1 MSKRPKQGELPE
13 QPKSFTGL
21 RKSLRNNRP
30 GTKKPLLDDYDKRLA
45 EKRAQLLS
53 QQLSDKEFRDI
64 DKLQKQLTTR
74 RNIVVQNWT
83 HWLRIAV
90 AFFFHLVV
98 ISFLFYYASSIV
110 MGYLPESWN
119 IIKLDSQNIDDVVI
133 STLPFI
139 LLAAAV
145 ITFQGIPR
153 TITNIAKRL
162 TDD

>member
-1 MSKRPKQGELPE
+1 MSKRPKQGELPG

-21 RKSLRNNRP
+21 RKSLRNNRS
-30 GTKKPLLDDYDKRLA
+30 GTNKLLPYDPDQKLA
-45 EKRAQLLS
+45 EKRGQLS
-53 QQLSDKEFRDI
+53 NQQLSDKEFKDI
-64 DKLQKQLTTR
+64 DILQKQLTTR
-74 RNIVVQNWT
+74 RNIVVQSWT

-98 ISFLFYYASSIV
+98 ISFLFYYSSSIV

-119 IIKLDSQNIDDVVI
+119 IIKLDSQNIDDVII

-153 TITNIAKRL
+153 TITNLAKRL
-162 TDD
+162 ADD